1 MKNHRFPI
9 LFCILHPKPL
19 SVKASDRFTEL
30 SPQRR
35 SYLAALAAILLW
47 STIAVAFKTALQYLD
62 PVQLV
67 FCSSLVSF
75 VFFMLINLLS
85 GTFKKVLKSS
95 TKIGIARSALLGFMN
110 PFLYYLVLIHAYDMI
125 PAQEAMT
132 LNYIW
137 PLMLALLSVP
147 FLHQKL
153 GTTAFLAMILSF
165 GGIILIATKGQFAS
179 LSFSALKGD
188 LLAAGSSI
196 IWALYW
202 IFNLKDDRAIP
213 QKMLWNFFFGTIFS
227 FLATLWF
234 SNPYTITPNGWFSG
248 IYLGLFEMGA
258 TFLLWLTALRLSR
271 KTYLIS
277 QLIFLAPFISL
288 IWIRLVLKEPVLP
301 VTIMGLVLIV
311 AGILWLQWSERQKP
325 ERKPRN

>member
-1 MKNHRFPI
+1 VKPNHRI
-9 LFCILHPKPL
+9 TTL
-19 SVKASDRFTEL
+19 SQQK
-30 SPQRR
+30 R

-47 STIAVAFKTALQYLD
+47 STIAVAFKTALRYLD
-62 PVQLV
+62 PFQLV

-75 VFFMLINLLS
+75 VFFMLINLFS
-85 GTFKKVLKSS
+85 GGFRDLLKSS
-95 TKIGIARSALLGFMN
+95 DRKGIAQSALLGMLN

-147 FLHQKL
+147 FLRQKL

-165 GGIILIATKGQFAS
+165 SGIILIATKGQLAS

-202 IFNLKDDRAIP
+202 IFNLKDDRTIP
-213 QKMLWNFFFGTIFS
+213 HKMFWNFFFGSVFS
-227 FLATLWF
+227 FLAALWF
-234 SNPYTITPNGWFSG
+234 SNPFDINLNGWLSG
-248 IYLGLFEMGA
+248 TYLGLFEMGA
-258 TFLLWLTALRLSR
+258 TFLLWLTALKLSK

-301 VTIMGLVLIV
+301 VTLMGLVLIV

-325 ERKPRN
+325 EGKPRK